1 MNLNLVESATL
12 PFKAP
17 VDTNLNLTEG
27 ENGTRVFMA
36 WESGN
41 FAHSSPSIVDWGTAE
56 AVRHH
61 KFVELAPTLLLQ
73 RRENDLFP
81 VLVAWVGTDNHIHI
95 TYGNSLR
102 RMFSP
107 GFTLFQTTNYQPALL
122 GFQNKRYLLW
132 WEGPDLKIAEYL
144 GQGVV
149 PNTNTIFTSAG
160 FGNVGGAFQPSA
172 AVMQATEERSSDEVF
187 VLDQLGAISK
197 GNSVL
202 HVNRSTDLINWQFS
216 LLRLQRA
223 IAPRPVIVSF
233 KDRLYIFYAGFVP
246 DNTVR
251 YLSSTDG
258 ITWSAEQ
265 DLPVDTSV
273 DPSGLAGVAGGI
285 GVARQG
291 VARQFDRLVVVWITH
306 QHSTSPDDILISVYS

>member
-12 PFKAP
+12 NFKAP
-17 VDTNLNLTEG
+17 MDTNLNLTQG
-27 ENGTRVFMA
+27 EDGTRVFMA

-41 FAHSSPSIVDWGTAE
+41 FSRSDISSLDWVDATQ
-56 AVRHH
+56 H
-61 KFVELAPTLLLQ
+61 KFVDLAPTLLHQ

-95 TYGNSLR
+95 TFGNSIR

-132 WEGPDLKIAEYL
+132 WEGPDLNIGEYL
-144 GQGVV
+144 GQGVLL
-149 PNTNTIFTSAG
+149 NTNTIFTSAG
-160 FGNVGGAFQPSA
+160 FSNVAGAFQPSA
-172 AVMQATEERSSDEVF
+172 AMMKATEKREKDEVF

-197 GNSVL
+197 GSSVL

-216 LLRLQRA
+216 LLRLPRA
-223 IAPRPVIVSF
+223 IAPRPVIASF
-233 KDRLYIFYAGFVP
+233 KDRLYIFYTGFVP
-246 DNTVR
+246 NNTVR

-258 ITWSAEQ
+258 ITWTAEQ

-273 DPSGLAGVAGGI
+273 DPNGLAGVAGGI
-285 GVARQG
+285 GVARH
-291 VARQFDRLVVVWITH
+291 FDRLVVVWITD

>member
-17 VDTNLNLTEG
+17 VDTNLNLTEA
-27 ENGTRVFMA
+27 EKNDTRVVMA

-41 FAHSSPSIVDWGTAE
+41 FSRSDISSTDWVEAEHRKFVFSSPTIN
-56 AVRHH
+56 H
-61 KFVELAPTLLLQ
+61 Q

-95 TYGNSLR
+95 TSGNSYR
-102 RMFSP
+102 RLFSP

-144 GQGVV
+144 GQSVLG

-160 FGNVGGAFQPSA
+160 FANVAGAFQPSA
-172 AVMQATEERSSDEVF
+172 AVLPATEERSSDEVF

-197 GNSVL
+197 GTSVL

-216 LLRLQRA
+216 ILRLQRA

-233 KDRLYIFYAGFVP
+233 KGRLYIFYAGFIP
-246 DNTVR
+246 NNTVR

-258 ITWSAEQ
+258 ITWTEEQ
-265 DLPVDTSV
+265 DLPVDASV
-273 DPSGLAGVAGGI
+273 DPSGLAGAFGGI
-285 GVARQG
+285 GAARH
-291 VARQFDRLVVVWITH
+291 FDRLVVVWITD

>member
-1 MNLNLVESATL
+1 MNLNLVESAKL
-12 PFKAP
+12 EFKAP
-17 VDTNLNLTEG
+17 MDTNLVLTEA
-27 ENGTRVFMA
+27 EDDTRVLMA

-41 FAHSSPSIVDWGTAE
+41 FSRSDISSLDWVE
-56 AVRHH
+56 AMHK
-61 KFVELAPTLLLQ
+61 KFVELAPTLIHQ

-95 TYGNSLR
+95 TFGNSIR

-107 GFTLFQTTNYQPALL
+107 GFKLFQTTNYQPALL
-122 GFQNKRYLLW
+122 GFQNKRYLIW
-132 WEGPDLKIAEYL
+132 WEGPDLNIAEYL
-144 GQGVV
+144 GQGVLG
-149 PNTNTIFTSAG
+149 PNINTIFMSTG
-160 FGNVGGAFQPSA
+160 FANVAGAFQPSV
-172 AVMQATEERSSDEVF
+172 AVLEKSAYERSPDEVF

-216 LLRLQRA
+216 LLRLPRA

-233 KDRLYIFYAGFVP
+233 KDRLFIFYAGFVP
-246 DNTVR
+246 NNTVR

-258 ITWSAEQ
+258 ITWTAEQ

-273 DPSGLAGVAGGI
+273 DSSGLAGVAGGI
-285 GVARQG
+285 GVARH
-291 VARQFDRLVVVWITH
+291 FDKLVVVWITD